1 MRANALVVM
10 AKAPL
15 AGQVKTRLI
24 PALSPEQAARLA
36 GALLVDQL
44 NHVRQIEYA
53 DLYLAFA
60 PDEARVLMK
69 ELAPPLFRLF
79 PQEGADLGARMQ
91 AIFEKLFHAG
101 YRNII
106 LMGSDLAAVPLG
118 FFDRSCRF
126 LDSSQHR
133 VVLGPTR
140 DGGYYLVG
148 CNQPTPELFREMI
161 WSHGA
166 VLTQTLAKLARSKI
180 AHHLLP
186 SWFDVDTAADLRVLR
201 TALDC
206 ASLADTMPETLEF
219 LRRPEIRKSMREATA
234 RRAAQRRYS

>member
-15 AGQVKTRLI
+15 AGQVKTRLV
-24 PALSPEQAARLA
+24 PPFSPEQAARLA

-44 NHVRQIEYA
+44 NHVRPIEYA

-60 PDEARVLMK
+60 PDEARALMK
-69 ELAPPLFRLF
+69 KLAPPVFRLF

-106 LMGSDLAAVPLG
+106 LTGSDLAAVPLD
-118 FFDRSCRF
+118 FFDRSRRF
-126 LDSSQHR
+126 LESSEQR
-133 VVLGPTR
+133 VVLGPSR

-161 WSHGA
+161 WSHST
-166 VLTQTLAKLARSKI
+166 VLAQTLAKLAQLKI
-180 AHHLLP
+180 AHRLLP
-186 SWFDVDTAADLRVLR
+186 TWFDVDTAEDLRVLR
-201 TALDC
+201 TALEC
-206 ASLADTMPETLEF
+206 GSLADTMPETLGV
-219 LRRPEIRKSMREATA
+219 LSCPEIRKSIA
-234 RRAAQRRYS
+234 